1 MPLLL
6 TLTNRSIFQKLAV
19 TAGSFLFWECFQL
32 NPVVQYNCYAPN
44 NISCYLQ
51 GIWHI
56 FDDFTDFKQ
65 FWVISFPSLCL
76 IISFATHFYLCL
88 QFFFTNADKK
98 ILRDVQ
104 NVIYDKILQK
114 TTKIPIVIIITHI
127 TLYQIQ
133 CNKNKVWW
141 TSIQQGTPFWTNTY
155 CITLNI
161 LWMLEVGCYKYSQD
175 LMYKY
180 ISEFP
185 VYTVVIHVFLVCSQN
200 IEECLLQNAHDVYL
214 KNLEYE
220 WKIHI
225 NCS

>member
-19 TAGSFLFWECFQL
+19 TAGSFLFWECFQS
-32 NPVVQYNCYAPN
+32 NPVVQYNFYAPN

-76 IISFATHFYLCL
+76 IISFATHFLFMPAI
-88 QFFFTNADKK
+88 FFYKCRQKNITWRTSFMTKYYK
-98 ILRDVQ
+98 
-104 NVIYDKILQK
+104 K

-127 TLYQIQ
+127 TLSQIQ

-175 LMYKY
+175 LMDKY

-200 IEECLLQNAHDVYL
+200 IKECLLQNAHDVYL